1 MVSVI
6 GKKKLKSDGIFFIGQ
21 NSSDVTGSQI
31 LVKYNGKQILLECGL
46 YQSNS
51 ILDAYRI
58 NTEKFKFVPSELDY
72 CFILHQHL
80 DHIGLISRLVKEGF
94 KGKIISSKEVASFFE
109 PMLLN
114 SAFILDSE
122 ARMLS
127 KKFSREYSPIYTKDD
142 VYRALDFVYE
152 YDNYDTI
159 YKLDDVI
166 SFKWYRNSHCIGA
179 RQLQLIMNGANDQ
192 KTSILYTSDIGS
204 QNSRNHYVENTEVC
218 KDFNKI
224 SIVEST
230 YGESTRIN
238 KKTRDFDIEH
248 LRVAINTV
256 MERKGKVLLPAF
268 SFARTQELLTT
279 IYELFHHDKSF
290 TYDVVVDSKLS
301 CDICDLYGE
310 VLTGE
315 NLKLWNKV
323 CNWSNIKFIREK
335 VDSTGCLKDKK
346 PKIVIS
352 SSGFCTNG
360 RVVSYLQEYLKDDKN
375 MVIFSGYIGGDSS
388 YLSYRIKNF
397 KDHKTL
403 TINKKPIVNRADC
416 ITLSTFSSHA
426 NHHELVEIGSEL
438 NTEKI
443 ILVHGSQQA
452 KLDLQKD
459 MQAAISKKN
468 KTSRVICS
476 TKDMVVHL

>member
-1 MVSVI
+1 MNI
-6 GKKKLKSDGIFFIGQ
+6 IAKKKLKGDGIYFIGE
-21 NSSDVTGSQI
+21 NSNDVTGSQI
-31 LVKYNGKQILLECGL
+31 LIKYNGKQILLECGL

-51 ILDAYRI
+51 ILESYRI
-58 NTEKFKFVPSELDY
+58 NTAKFKFVPSELDY
-72 CFILHQHL
+72 CFVLHQHI
-80 DHIGLISRLVKEGF
+80 DHSGLLCRLVKEGF
-94 KGKIISSKEVASFFE
+94 KGKIVTCHEVAAFFE
-109 PMLLN
+109 TMLLN
-114 SAFILDSE
+114 SSFILESD

-127 KKFSREYSPIYTKDD
+127 KKFGRDYSPIYTEDD

-152 YDNYDTI
+152 YDNYDTL

-166 SFKWYRNSHCIGA
+166 SFKWYRNSHCVGSK
-179 RQLQLIMNGANDQ
+179 QLQLILNGDND

-204 QNSRNHYVENTEVC
+204 IKSNNHYVENTEIC

-224 SIVEST
+224 SILEST

-238 KKTRDFDIEH
+238 KKTREFDIEH

-268 SFARTQELLTT
+268 SFSRTQELLTT
-279 IYELFHHDKSF
+279 IYELYHDDKSF
-290 TYDVVVDSKLS
+290 NYDVVVDSKLS
-301 CDICDLYGE
+301 CDICDLYSE
-310 VLTGE
+310 VITGD
-315 NLKLWNKV
+315 NLNLWNKV
-323 CNWSNIKFIREK
+323 YSWKNVKFIREK
-335 VDSTGCLKDKK
+335 DESTACIKDDN

-360 RVVSYLQEYLKDDKN
+360 RVVNYLQEYLKDDKN
-375 MVIFSGYIGGDSS
+375 MIIFSGYVGGDSS

-397 KDHKTL
+397 KDNKTL
-403 TINKKPIVNRADC
+403 TINKKPIPNRADC

-426 NHHELVEIGSEL
+426 NHNQLVEIGSEL

-452 KLDLQKD
+452 KLDLQKE
-459 MQAAISKKN
+459 MQNAIYKKN
-468 KTSRVICS
+468 KTSRVLCS
-476 TKDMVVHL
+476 SKDMVVHL